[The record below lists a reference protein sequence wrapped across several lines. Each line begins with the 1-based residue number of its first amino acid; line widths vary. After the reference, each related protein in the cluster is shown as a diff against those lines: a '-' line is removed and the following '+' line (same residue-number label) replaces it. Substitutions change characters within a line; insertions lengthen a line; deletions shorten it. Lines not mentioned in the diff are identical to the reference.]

1 MAGEYLTSLTPEHK
15 TFLEELFK
23 DGVSFDP
30 KVLRVYASDA
40 SLLTGTV
47 LAMVRPESAAQL
59 CEFMRWADAQR
70 VAVHPRGR
78 GTSLSGGC
86 VPTVPGIVVSMLGM
100 DKILDISTTDFVAE
114 VEPGICTATF
124 QAACEKLGVFYPPD
138 PASSK
143 ATSRPSL

>member
-1 MAGEYLTSLTPEHK
+1 MTGEFLTSLTPEHK
-15 TFLEELFK
+15 KFLVNLFK

-47 LAMVRPESAAQL
+47 LAMVRPESAGQL
-59 CEFMRWADAQR
+59 CEFMRWADAEH

-86 VPTVPGIVVSMLGM
+86 HM
-100 DKILDISTTDFVAE
+100 E
-114 VEPGICTATF
+114 
-124 QAACEKLGVFYPPD
+124 
-138 PASSK
+138 
-143 ATSRPSL
+143 